1 MWANWEYILAN
12 TPFLRTVCSRQN
24 AILANFRTQSV
35 RNFQSI
41 KNRRSHC
48 FQVFDTWHKCELC
61 CLIIYLFKKIYYI
74 CFLEN
79 QQKNYIK
86 TFIAPKPIQNSK
98 NNLVWM
104 YGMIICTFRKF
115 FGKIGGYIPSH
126 FNILSQ
132 IFWTFLENRPKSL
145 KK

>member
-79 QQKNYIK
+79 QQKKKEDIYPAVFEVKIFCESSIPLNIVLSQKYIK
-86 TFIAPKPIQNSK
+86 HE
-98 NNLVWM
+98 
-104 YGMIICTFRKF
+104 R
-115 FGKIGGYIPSH
+115 
-126 FNILSQ
+126 
-132 IFWTFLENRPKSL
+132 
-145 KK
+145 